1 VDVPLLFVGAVVL
14 TLPPPAAEHAA
25 DDTRWPCASSRLPRF
40 VHSHSNTMRRRLA
53 HVPVLPDRVLIRPLA
68 LRMARV
74 THTVPTIVRRTLR
87 PVTRPWR

>member
-1 VDVPLLFVGAVVL
+1 MALCIVS
-14 TLPPPAAEHAA
+14 PPAVRTLA
-25 DDTRWPCASSRLPRF
+25 L
-40 VHSHSNTMRRRLA
+40 NTMRRRLA